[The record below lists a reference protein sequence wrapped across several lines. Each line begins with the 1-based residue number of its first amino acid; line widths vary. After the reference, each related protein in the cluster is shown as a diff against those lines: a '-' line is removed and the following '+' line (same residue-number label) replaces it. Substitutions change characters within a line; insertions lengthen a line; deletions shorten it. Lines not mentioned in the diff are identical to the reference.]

1 MKLRDIENKYGV
13 DKLDQ
18 LYDLLISCPQSQ
30 LLEELLEF
38 YSEDTIADLMS
49 NFDGDN
55 EEADYDNSWTDRR
68 TSSFR

>member
-1 MKLRDIENKYGV
+1 MKLKDIEDKYGV

-49 NFDGDN
+49 NFDGD
-55 EEADYDNSWTDRR
+55 DYDSI
-68 TSSFR
+68 